1 VRFAY
6 GFMAVAAV
14 ANLLYTYAVRPSVPW
29 AMVPIM
35 VFAVGFAMA
44 MPSITLITLE
54 LFPKRRGMAASLQG
68 FVSGMVNTVNA
79 GLISPA
85 LAPDT
90 RWLAL
95 GMAGMMLAG
104 LLCWVAYARMGG
116 EVAPHRPPSFAGRR

>member
-1 VRFAY
+1 
-6 GFMAVAAV
+6 
-14 ANLLYTYAVRPSVPW
+14 
-29 AMVPIM
+29 
-35 VFAVGFAMA
+35 
-44 MPSITLITLE
+44 
-54 LFPKRRGMAASLQG
+54 
-68 FVSGMVNTVNA
+68 MVNTVNA